1 MRIIKDLFF
10 ATRIEILCYFSLFS
24 RGDWLL
30 KFLYRTLSVA
40 VDGVAGL
47 QKIDLKN
54 HKMHNVDLTD
64 MVTGINHSFRNSLYY
79 TSVI

>member
-1 MRIIKDLFF
+1 M
-10 ATRIEILCYFSLFS
+10 
-24 RGDWLL
+24 

-47 QKIDLKN
+47 QKIELKN

-64 MVTGINHSFRNSLYY
+64 MVTGITRDF
-79 TSVI
+79 